1 MAWVPRGDWFGIRW
15 VLIKIVIAVAV
26 IVTDPLLVARGAH
39 VAALSGDTP
48 SWLTGPTVAHVVVLG
63 VATVLS
69 VFERARP
76 DAVPANEAGCLTR
89 AGSVTGGNGV
99 VAFGYGSGSP
109 RTNPVT
115 RTWPA
120 ELL

>member
-1 MAWVPRGDWFGIRW
+1 MAVRSDGSGRGDDGVFLGVGTAWDWFGILW
-15 VLIKIVIAVAV
+15 ALIKIVIAVAV

-69 VFERARP
+69 VFKPRGRTP
-76 DAVPANEAGCLTR
+76 FRRTR
-89 AGSVTGGNGV
+89 QA
-99 VAFGYGSGSP
+99 A
-109 RTNPVT
+109 
-115 RTWPA
+115 
-120 ELL
+120 